1 MKRVFILLFLIVM
14 IIPFSLALNLN
25 VEKTSS
31 NEVMIAD
38 LNKPATF
45 NLEIT
50 NNGPADSIGFYNL
63 IGFQM
68 SPSDKIPLASGET
81 KEITVEV
88 SPIGAIKE
96 RGNYIF
102 EYFIKGNSG
111 DDLAQ
116 SLDFK
121 IIDLKDAFEVGSGNV
136 ETQSNSLVIYIHN
149 RNNFDFGNVK
159 ANFNSAFFNF
169 EKEFSLGAY
178 ERENFEVTL
187 SKEDF
192 KSLMAGFYTLN
203 VKVEVEEKTAEIEG
217 VIKYVEKDVITTSST
232 NYGFVINTEVI
243 KKVNDGNVVARTEA
257 IIKKNIISRLF
268 TTLTPEPDSVDRQ
281 GFTVY
286 YVWNRQLNP
295 GETLEITVRTNW
307 LFPILIILLII
318 AIVLLVK
325 QYSKTNII
333 LRKRVNFVR
342 TKGGEFALKVSLFVS
357 AKRYIERV
365 NIIDR
370 LPPLVKLYENYGGEK
385 PTRVDEKNRK
395 LEWNFEKL
403 EAGETRALSYIIF
416 SKVGVLGKFALPTA
430 NAIYEKDGEIN
441 ETDSNRAFFIA
452 EPRVKDPDEK

>member
-68 SPSDKIPLASGET
+68 SPSDKISIASGET

-217 VIKYVEKDVITTSST
+217 VI
-232 NYGFVINTEVI
+232 
-243 KKVNDGNVVARTEA
+243 
-257 IIKKNIISRLF
+257 
-268 TTLTPEPDSVDRQ
+268 
-281 GFTVY
+281 
-286 YVWNRQLNP
+286 
-295 GETLEITVRTNW
+295 
-307 LFPILIILLII
+307 
-318 AIVLLVK
+318 
-325 QYSKTNII
+325 
-333 LRKRVNFVR
+333 
-342 TKGGEFALKVSLFVS
+342 
-357 AKRYIERV
+357 
-365 NIIDR
+365 
-370 LPPLVKLYENYGGEK
+370 
-385 PTRVDEKNRK
+385 
-395 LEWNFEKL
+395 
-403 EAGETRALSYIIF
+403 
-416 SKVGVLGKFALPTA
+416 
-430 NAIYEKDGEIN
+430 
-441 ETDSNRAFFIA
+441 
-452 EPRVKDPDEK
+452 